1 MGLMMAKMN
10 PSAQA
15 QENGAKAM
23 AALGV
28 KTIAEL
34 RAKPHAELTGLT
46 SSGLVIDG
54 YIIPED
60 LSLAFKNGKQNLV
73 DVLVGSN
80 KDEANF
86 GI

>member
-1 MGLMMAKMN
+1 MGLMMGKMT

-28 KTIAEL
+28 KSIAEL
-34 RAKPHAELTGLT
+34 RARPLAELTGLNG
-46 SSGLVIDG
+46 SGLVIDG
-54 YIIPED
+54 YVVPED
-60 LSLAFKNGKQNLV
+60 LSFTFMNGKQNPV
-73 DVLVGSN
+73 DVLTGSN
-80 KDEANF
+80 PD